1 MWTGRF
7 SLGETQGNLNLLQIL
22 FMATSAN
29 HTRRGF
35 LKTTSLFTAGIAGL
49 SLLPDS
55 ACADELADEG
65 INIVGP
71 KAGFSPQV
79 GTLVSMM
86 NWMRAAIL
94 RPVRNLTVEQLDY
107 LHDANSNSIG
117 SMLLHLAATER
128 YYQLHTFENKQWGSW
143 DESIKKEWDIPMD
156 LGEPARKT
164 IKGHPLEFYLDKLQ
178 KVRDNSI
185 AELKKR
191 DDKWLLSVDKEWPWG
206 PTNNYCK
213 WFHVVEHESNH
224 NGQIKY
230 IKSRLPG
237 SKAGGD

>member
-1 MWTGRF
+1 MPAPNNPSRRNF
-7 SLGETQGNLNLLQIL
+7 LRQ
-22 FMATSAN
+22 TS
-29 HTRRGF
+29 F
-35 LKTTSLFTAGIAGL
+35 VSAGL
-49 SLLPDS
+49 AGLTFAP
-55 ACADELADEG
+55 ACVLADESPEEG
-65 INIVGP
+65 LNIVGP
-71 KAGFSPQV
+71 KSGYSPQV

-86 NWMRAAIL
+86 NWMRTVIL
-94 RPVRNLTVEQLDY
+94 RPVRGMTVEELDH

-128 YYQLHTFENKQWGSW
+128 YYQLHTFNNMAWGSW
-143 DESIKKEWDIPMD
+143 DDAIKKEWDVPMS
-156 LGEPARKT
+156 LGEAARKA
-164 IKGHPLEFYLDKLQ
+164 IKGHPLDYYLEKLQ
-178 KVRDNSI
+178 QVRDISL

-191 DDKWLLSVDKEWPWG
+191 DDKWLLSVDRSWPWG

-237 SKAGGD
+237 AKPSGD